1 MYIPYI
7 PEISRQRHIV
17 WCICAIDNMYITIDE
32 RDKRP
37 LYQQVVD
44 EIKALIAGGELP
56 EGSSLPPVRQV
67 AADLGVNLN
76 TIAYAYRQLQ
86 KQGLVKVRHGA
97 GAVVTSRLL
106 REPTEVQLR
115 SQLGTALR
123 HWALA
128 GLKLWV
134 VRALVETEL
143 NRLFKEAD

>member
-1 MYIPYI
+1 
-7 PEISRQRHIV
+7 
-17 WCICAIDNMYITIDE
+17 MYITIDE

-44 EIKALIAGGELP
+44 EIKSLIAGGELP

-86 KQGLVKVRHGA
+86 KEGLVRIRHGA

-106 REPTEVQLR
+106 REPAAELR
-115 SQLGTALR
+115 SQLGTALT
-123 HWALA
+123 HLALT
-128 GLKLWV
+128 GLKLTE
-134 VRALVETEL
+134 VRDLVETEL
-143 NRLFKEAD
+143 SRLFKETDQ

>member
-1 MYIPYI
+1 
-7 PEISRQRHIV
+7 
-17 WCICAIDNMYITIDE
+17 MYITIDE

-76 TIAYAYRQLQ
+76 TIAYAYRELR
-86 KQGLVKVRHGA
+86 KQGLVKIRHGS

-106 REPTEVQLR
+106 SDTTEEQLR
-115 SQLGTALR
+115 GQLGTTLT
-123 HWALA
+123 HLALA
-128 GLKLWV
+128 GLKLSE
-134 VRALVETEL
+134 VRGLVEAEL
-143 NRLFKEAD
+143 GRLYKDGE

>member
-1 MYIPYI
+1 
-7 PEISRQRHIV
+7 
-17 WCICAIDNMYITIDE
+17 MYITIDE

-44 EIKALIAGGELP
+44 EIKGLIAAGELP

-86 KQGLVKVRHGA
+86 KEGLVKVRHGA

-106 REPTEVQLR
+106 RERTEEQLR
-115 SQLGTALR
+115 GHLGTALT
-123 HWALA
+123 HLALA
-128 GLKLWV
+128 GLKLSE

-143 NRLFKEAD
+143 GRLFKEGEQERL